1 MIKTHALT
9 FLTHI
14 ILAIGGVLYFAS
26 CIFFCLDLDVTYKD
40 PFNCECLPW
49 HMCKWSYDTAVA
61 VKELE
66 NKQKIEAEE
75 KRKELTEYFQRFICG
90 NPNDQKVHCCGD
102 QITES

>member
-1 MIKTHALT
+1 MVCYTLLH
-9 FLTHI
+9 
-14 ILAIGGVLYFAS
+14 V
-26 CIFFCLDLDVTYKD
+26 FFSCLDLDVTYKD